1 MHLEHSKIVNGL
13 CYKTISKPQL
23 IILDKFVEQA
33 VDIRDS
39 LGHFPLINDVIII
52 FTLIKKKDIKKAG
65 IKNNS
70 LTHK

>member
-1 MHLEHSKIVNGL
+1 M
-13 CYKTISKPQL
+13 TISNPQL

-39 LGHFPLINDVIII
+39 LGRFPLINDIIMI
-52 FTLIKKKDIKKAG
+52 FILIKKKALKKAG